1 MQKIHWKYITL
12 LLCRAKCTFS
22 RCIGLCSSSIIRIQS
37 NFANSIINPVKIINS
52 ITQRNIGRYYVGIRW
67 GPHRPRKRE
76 ACSQFF
82 CDTSGMYIF
91 HWIDGTI
98 IFLSF
103 YDYCLENVSYCVVGE
118 PIGLLPSG
126 HQLPLWSQQR
136 EAVEHLQAVAQD
148 LSYQKPS
155 RLNLINRGAIS
166 LSILIHNN
174 IEQDLRCLLFAQLPY
189 KKSDGDEEL
198 FCKYA

>member
-37 NFANSIINPVKIINS
+37 NFANSIINPVTILIIRNQS
-52 ITQRNIGRYYVGIRW
+52 IPSHKGTWASPPWVLGRFLTDL
-67 GPHRPRKRE
+67 KRE
-76 ACSQFF
+76 KHVLNFVVTKVVCIF
-82 CDTSGMYIF
+82 C
-91 HWIDGTI
+91 HWINGTI

-103 YDYCLENVSYCVVGE
+103 YDYCLANVCYCVVGE

-136 EAVEHLQAVAQD
+136 EAV
-148 LSYQKPS
+148 
-155 RLNLINRGAIS
+155 
-166 LSILIHNN
+166 
-174 IEQDLRCLLFAQLPY
+174 
-189 KKSDGDEEL
+189 
-198 FCKYA
+198 